1 MLIFKDAY
9 QDSWQSYLL
18 PSMNICLSRIQII
31 LEFKETGVLKMAL
44 YKIIIIIKINVSN
57 KEVPKFSFR

>member
-31 LEFKETGVLKMAL
+31 LEFKETGIFKMAH